1 MYLHLK
7 RFPGSFNNATLF
19 KTFCLLNLFVSAI
32 LVGVRNGEN
41 SWVVLCVADFSSMV
55 AAYCD
60 DIQAA
65 DLVIVLASE

>member
-1 MYLHLK
+1 MQL
-7 RFPGSFNNATLF
+7 FF
-19 KTFCLLNLFVSAI
+19 KTFYLLNLFVSAT

-41 SWVVLCVADFSSMV
+41 SWGVLCVVDFSSMV
-55 AAYCD
+55 ATYCD

>member
-1 MYLHLK
+1 MQ
-7 RFPGSFNNATLF
+7 LF
-19 KTFCLLNLFVSAI
+19 FMTFYLLNLFVSAT

-41 SWVVLCVADFSSMV
+41 SWVVLCVVDFSSMV